1 MHVLVY
7 YLPKFPQPQQILAMR
22 HLLQDGGGYAAK
34 VRELYVP
41 ALKSNNNNV
50 CVERE
55 DLVQKKEIDED
66 DKYLKTGPAFLR
78 KVNAPA
84 PILFQ
89 PLPYMCASQPYVVVV
104 CKRMNYTK
112 LVLH

>member
-22 HLLQDGGGYAAK
+22 HLLQEGGGYTAK

-50 CVERE
+50 CVENTWCRR
-55 DLVQKKEIDED
+55 KKLMKMTNI
-66 DKYLKTGPAFLR
+66 
-78 KVNAPA
+78 
-84 PILFQ
+84 
-89 PLPYMCASQPYVVVV
+89 
-104 CKRMNYTK
+104 
-112 LVLH
+112 